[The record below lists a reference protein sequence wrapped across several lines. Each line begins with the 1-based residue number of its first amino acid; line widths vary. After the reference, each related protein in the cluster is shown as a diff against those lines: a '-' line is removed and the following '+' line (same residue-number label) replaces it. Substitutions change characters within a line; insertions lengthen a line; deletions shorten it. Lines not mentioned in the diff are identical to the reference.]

1 MKSYKI
7 SKNNSILLILAVLI
21 ISLLINVYTSIMNS
35 RYKILVGKETYKS
48 VEEIRNRNEGAL
60 NILNQSIKAGSI
72 SNEELLALYKNY
84 SSMSDEFT
92 NLWSNYKNYGKEEI
106 ITISKKSKI
115 SKEIPNE
122 VYSRIE
128 SLLFEYLNSEM
139 KNQNDKIILEG
150 ETLNNF
156 SAMNNMSNQLNEFF
170 KEFNQEKFSNKT
182 EEDKEIITIKKN
194 YWIDILDGMN
204 SVIYPYSDYE
214 FTFKE

>member
-1 MKSYKI
+1 
-7 SKNNSILLILAVLI
+7 
-21 ISLLINVYTSIMNS
+21 
-35 RYKILVGKETYKS
+35 
-48 VEEIRNRNEGAL
+48 
-60 NILNQSIKAGSI
+60 
-72 SNEELLALYKNY
+72 
-84 SSMSDEFT
+84 
-92 NLWSNYKNYGKEEI
+92 
-106 ITISKKSKI
+106 
-115 SKEIPNE
+115 
-122 VYSRIE
+122 
-128 SLLFEYLNSEM
+128 M

>member
-7 SKNNSILLILAVLI
+7 SKNNSILLILTVLI

-84 SSMSDEFT
+84 TSMSDEFT

-194 YWIDILDGMN
+194 YWIDILNGIN
-204 SVIYPYSDYE
+204 SIMDPYINYE
-214 FTFKE
+214 FTIKS

>member
-194 YWIDILDGMN
+194 YWIDILNGIN
-204 SVIYPYSDYE
+204 SIMDPYINYE
-214 FTFKE
+214 FTIKS